1 MISRGSTKRWH
12 VAAGAV
18 VALALVGT
26 ACSGDDDDDSAD
38 EVEDTTGDTTAEE
51 PAAEEPAAE
60 EPATDDTVE
69 VTQDGGLLD
78 AVRERDVLQCGV
90 NNELPGF
97 GVVDDAGVYS
107 GFDVDYCKVVAA
119 GVLGDST
126 KVEYIPLSSEA
137 RFTALTSGE
146 VDVLIRNTT
155 ATATRDG
162 ELGVNFLTTTFY
174 DGQGVMVPASTG
186 YTTIEELDGANIC
199 VLSGTT
205 TELNLAAVFGARG
218 IAFNPQKFE
227 TDDLLRP
234 AYEQGQCEAWTTDS
248 SALAA
253 WKSTLEA
260 EGVEEQFIMPEIIS
274 KEPLGPLVA
283 DGDTEWAQAVNW
295 SVLATIQA
303 WEFGLDSTNIGS
315 YTGEDPNILNF
326 IGTDGFD
333 PGLGLSP
340 TFAVDIVSQV
350 GNYQEIFEANI
361 VPLGLTIEGS
371 PNNLWTEG
379 GLLYAW
385 PYR

>member
-1 MISRGSTKRWH
+1 MLSLGSSKRWRRS
-12 VAAGAV
+12 AGAV
-18 VALALVGT
+18 AALAIIVG
-26 ACSGDDDDDSAD
+26 ACGGDDDDATDDSEVATDDSAA
-38 EVEDTTGDTTAEE
+38 TGDT
-51 PAAEEPAAE
+51 AAPG
-60 EPATDDTVE
+60 ATTGDTVE
-69 VTQDGGLLD
+69 VTQGGGLLD
-78 AVRERDVLQCGV
+78 AVRSRGTLRCGV

-97 GVVDDAGVYS
+97 GVVDSAGVYS

-126 KVEYIPLSSEA
+126 KVEYVPLSSEA

-186 YTTIEELDGANIC
+186 FTTIEDLDGANIC

-253 WKSTLEA
+253 WKTTLEA
-260 EGVEEQFIMPEIIS
+260 EGVEEQLIMPEIIS
-274 KEPLGPLVA
+274 KEPLGPVVA
-283 DGDTEWAQAVNW
+283 DGDTEWASAVNW
-295 SVLATIQA
+295 SILATIQA

-315 YTGEDPNILNF
+315 YTGTDPNVLNF
-326 IGTDGFD
+326 LGTDGFD
-333 PGLGLSP
+333 PGLGLDP
-340 TFAVDIVSQV
+340 EFAVNIVSQV
-350 GNYQEIFEANI
+350 GNYKEIFDRNI
-361 VPLGLTIEGS
+361 IPIGLQMEGS

-379 GLLYAW
+379 GLLYSW